1 MYNERLAKIHFW
13 IATISVNVTFF
24 PQHFIGLA
32 GMPRR
37 IPDYALQFADFN
49 LISSIGSF
57 AFGLSFILFTYIL
70 VDCIRNGKP
79 AVLGHGRAQKARM
92 DFGCACCLSYV

>member
-1 MYNERLAKIHFW
+1 
-13 IATISVNVTFF
+13 
-24 PQHFIGLA
+24 
-32 GMPRR
+32 MPRR

-79 AVLGHGRAQKARM
+79 AEARPWGSAKGLEWTLAAPVAYHTFDEPPTRAEILAESQH
-92 DFGCACCLSYV
+92 S